1 MFVKIRV
8 HYVFEE
14 KFIFGSESAL
24 PGVKKGELPAKAGGI
39 LEIFRQISQ
48 LKQGTQTPSF
58 ILVLASISYFLK
70 HDPRI

>member
-1 MFVKIRV
+1 M
-8 HYVFEE
+8 FEE

-48 LKQGTQTPSF
+48 LKQVTQTPSF
-58 ILVLASISYFLK
+58 I
-70 HDPRI
+70 

>member
-39 LEIFRQISQ
+39 LEIFHQISQ
-48 LKQGTQTPSF
+48 LKQVTQTPSF
-58 ILVLASISYFLK
+58 IWVLASISYFLK
-70 HDPRI
+70 PVPRI

>member
-14 KFIFGSESAL
+14 KFILGSESAL

-70 HDPRI
+70 HDSRI